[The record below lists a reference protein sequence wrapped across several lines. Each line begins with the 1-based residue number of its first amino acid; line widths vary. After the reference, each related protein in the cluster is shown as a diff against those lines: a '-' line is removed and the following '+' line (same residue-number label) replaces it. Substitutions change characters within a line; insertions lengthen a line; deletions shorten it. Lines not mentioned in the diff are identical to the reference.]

1 MKLIVGLGN
10 PGKEYENTR
19 HNAGFMVVDEIAS
32 KLNMD
37 FTTSKFKGLLA
48 KKNIQGETVLL
59 LKPSTYMNLSG
70 EAVYAVMN
78 FYNIDV
84 KDLLVIYDDKDTEL
98 SRIRLRA
105 KGSAGGQNGMKNIIS
120 HLHTEEFNRIRV
132 GIGNNNGKN
141 MADFVLSSFN
151 KEDRELFM
159 IGVKNAAD
167 AAIESLSTPF
177 EKVMSKYN
185 GK

>member
-32 KLNMD
+32 KLNLS
-37 FTTSKFKGLLA
+37 FTTSKFKGLVA
-48 KKNIQGETVLL
+48 KGNVRGETVIL
-59 LKPSTYMNLSG
+59 LKPTTYMNLSG
-70 EAVYAVMN
+70 ESVYAVMN

-84 KDLLVIYDDKDTEL
+84 EDLLVVYDDKDTEL
-98 SRIRLRA
+98 SKIRLRQ

-120 HLHTEEFNRIRV
+120 HIHTEVFNRIRV

-151 KEDRELFM
+151 KEDKELFM